1 MYRYESK
8 HPEHTPYELSTDYQL
23 FINSY
28 ADHCGI
34 VSIDEL
40 LRLYVQQFGDPGIDY
55 GTLRNAAASRTLACG
70 GASGVWE
77 HDGVEYAPSLSLSDA
92 GYVEWY
98 RHYLERHYWG
108 ELEPCGEEEPPG
120 LPGHVG
126 ALCERLVE
134 NHEAHP
140 VRELTLE
147 QLMHGRT
154 QRINS
159 SPGVARLVDELL
171 KVRMRRQDR
180 PKKRATERSIIVSRV
195 SSRMLL
201 ATTLIDVGNSRAYE
215 DAQYLMTYTFPRGS
229 RDFDLLRDEPD
240 PKVLLAAEVAYR
252 ELPLWGLNGWSQ
264 NEVRQQELVG
274 VWGETRPR
282 RDDGRPGET
291 GGAHETECAYD
302 DRFASESHYAFD
314 DIPL

>member
-1 MYRYESK
+1 MYRNEYK
-8 HPEHTPYELSTDYQL
+8 HPEHTPYELSSDYQL
-23 FINSY
+23 FVNSY

-34 VSIDEL
+34 VSVEEL
-40 LRLYVQQFGDPGIDY
+40 LRLYVQQFGDVAMDY
-55 GTLRNAAASRTLACG
+55 VTLRDAAAGRALACG
-70 GASGVWE
+70 GACGVWE
-77 HDGVEYAPSLSLSDA
+77 HDGVEYALSLSLSDA

-108 ELEPCGEEEPPG
+108 ELEPYVEEEPPG
-120 LPGHVG
+120 LPEHVS

-134 NHEAHP
+134 NHEANP
-140 VRELTLE
+140 LRELTLG
-147 QLMHGRT
+147 QLMQGRV

-159 SPGVARLVDELL
+159 SPGVARLVEELL

-180 PKKRATERSIIVSRV
+180 PKKRATERSVIASRV

-229 RDFDLLRDEPD
+229 RDFDPLRDEPD

-264 NEVRQQELVG
+264 NEVRQQELAG
-274 VWGETRPR
+274 VWGDARPR
-282 RDDGRPGET
+282 REASRPGEPE
-291 GGAHETECAYD
+291 GPHETECAYD
-302 DRFASESHYAFD
+302 DHFVSEDRYAFD
-314 DIPL
+314 NVPL